1 MDYNSR
7 YFFLVQLER
16 ESAILS
22 FHQSEED
29 RHRAMSRIAARAAVA
44 ANRGRASS
52 LRFPTLQGALDVP
65 AKTAVESKNAMA
77 AMVEELRSKLKIVEA
92 GGGDV
97 ARKRHKGRG
106 KLLARERI
114 EALVDPGTPFLEL
127 APLAGHEASV
137 ADGDDGG
144 IPGGGVVA
152 GIGRVEGLECMIVA
166 NDATVKGGTYFP
178 ITVKKHL
185 RAQVSEGWKKGFGSS
200 SWVSILH

>member
-1 MDYNSR
+1 M
-7 YFFLVQLER
+7 
-16 ESAILS
+16 
-22 FHQSEED
+22 
-29 RHRAMSRIAARAAVA
+29 
-44 ANRGRASS
+44 
-52 LRFPTLQGALDVP
+52 RFPTLQGALDVP
-65 AKTAVESKNAMA
+65 AKTALESKNAMA
-77 AMVEELRSKLKIVEA
+77 AMVEQLRSKLKIVEA

-97 ARKRHKGRG
+97 ARKRHKARG

-137 ADGDDGG
+137 AGGDDGG

-152 GIGRVEGLECMIVA
+152 GIGRVEGLECMIVV

-185 RAQVSEGWKKGFGSS
+185 RAQVSEG
-200 SWVSILH
+200 